1 MEPAA
6 GVLAPGAPGPARG
19 PWTPPGDGLG
29 PAWASSPGRVAG
41 GLHVTRQVGTAV
53 PVVWQCHLAVTVA
66 AREARTVPPHASIYL
81 QVGNSTRHRRG
92 APAPSPSPG
101 SCLVTRGRRG
111 PAMATSLRAGHR
123 RSPASQTESLCPGRP
138 PLPLLGKCP
147 KPSRNRT
154 RPGSALE
161 SPQEGSAELLKV
173 DESVPVPP
181 VKAAPSF
188 SMWGAVSSHA
198 QGSADPLGLPRLPL
212 LSGERLSPPHASVSP
227 SRGGGSWQ
235 GVPSPRAAPEML
247 ELRLNRW
254 RVHGTAEATGR
265 RGGRELSTAGA
276 PGAAD
281 PPARSR
287 APRRKAGAIFN
298 Q

>member
-1 MEPAA
+1 MTREAPPSQGQWRWQHCTPLAPRRTRHGVGLAGSGLTGVSFCSAMEPAA

-53 PVVWQCHLAVTVA
+53 PVVWQCHLAVTA
-66 AREARTVPPHASIYL
+66 AAWEARTVLPHASIYL
-81 QVGNSTRHRRG
+81 QVGNNARHRRG

-123 RSPASQTESLCPGRP
+123 RSPASRTESLCPGPP
-138 PLPLLGKCP
+138 PLPLLGRCP

-161 SPQEGSAELLKV
+161 SPQEGSAELPKV
-173 DESVPVPP
+173 DESVPMAP

-188 SMWGAVSSHA
+188 STRGAVSGHA
-198 QGSADPLGLPRLPL
+198 RGSADPLGRPRLPCSL
-212 LSGERLSPPHASVSP
+212 GRGCRHPVPQFPHPEVEGPGRASP
-227 SRGGGSWQ
+227 
-235 GVPSPRAAPEML
+235 
-247 ELRLNRW
+247 
-254 RVHGTAEATGR
+254 
-265 RGGRELSTAGA
+265 A
-276 PGAAD
+276 PGQ
-281 PPARSR
+281 PLRCRS
-287 APRRKAGAIFN
+287 
-298 Q
+298 